1 MYCTIIYCYWFVDYN
16 QKPDFSSFFQGS
28 ESMPVPWCTDFLTH
42 IGQITPHAWSAST
55 LEAMPTFMAEWYR
68 AHPIN
73 DAYRDI
79 RARVDDDYK
88 KLTSNFSFYLRL
100 WFL

>member
-1 MYCTIIYCYWFVDYN
+1 LLLVCFKKKKKHFQIELYCF
-16 QKPDFSSFFQGS
+16 FFQGS
-28 ESMPVPWCTDFLTH
+28 ESITVPWCTDFLAY
-42 IGQITPHAWSAST
+42 IMQITPHAWSAST

-68 AHPIN
+68 AHQIG

-88 KLTSNFSFYLRL
+88 KLTSKILFFIFEVL
-100 WFL
+100 

>member
-1 MYCTIIYCYWFVDYN
+1 
-16 QKPDFSSFFQGS
+16 
-28 ESMPVPWCTDFLTH
+28 
-42 IGQITPHAWSAST
+42 
-55 LEAMPTFMAEWYR
+55 MPTFMADWYR

-88 KLTSNFSFYLRL
+88 KLTSKIFFFFCRFDFAHDYSSI
-100 WFL
+100 

>member
-1 MYCTIIYCYWFVDYN
+1 
-16 QKPDFSSFFQGS
+16 
-28 ESMPVPWCTDFLTH
+28 
-42 IGQITPHAWSAST
+42 
-55 LEAMPTFMAEWYR
+55 LETMPTFMADWYR

-88 KLTSNFSFYLRL
+88 KLTSKMFF
-100 WFL
+100 FLLI